1 MWPRSTEAQEWV
13 IGYIHVVGTKVVRY
27 AKQKK
32 IKKKKSR
39 MAGNGGKQNRF
50 NDITLFSME
59 SSIYFVKGTPFLQKL
74 FVSLL
79 RTAPITGKRIMLDD
93 CPPGNH
99 TVGVF

>member
-1 MWPRSTEAQEWV
+1 
-13 IGYIHVVGTKVVRY
+13 
-27 AKQKK
+27 
-32 IKKKKSR
+32 